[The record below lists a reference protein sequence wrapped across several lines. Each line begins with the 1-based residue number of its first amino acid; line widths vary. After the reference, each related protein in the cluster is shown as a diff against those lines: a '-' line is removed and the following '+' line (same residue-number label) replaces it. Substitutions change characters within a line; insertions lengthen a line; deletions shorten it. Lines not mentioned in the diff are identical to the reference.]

1 MIKIQPV
8 KSITQAPSL
17 LKLGACLIYDGL
29 IIIALSMLSSAIF
42 IAIFGDATIG
52 VKRLMLQIC
61 IWLVLGL
68 YFIVSW
74 TKTGQTL
81 GMRSWQLKLVN
92 QSNVQSLVSYKQA
105 VFRYMLAT
113 VSMLSVV
120 GFLWCIVQPNRRF
133 LHDQWLKTSI
143 ISIKQ

>member
-1 MIKIQPV
+1 MNTQSV
-8 KSITQAPSL
+8 KSLDQAPSL

-61 IWLVLGL
+61 IWLVLGV

-92 QSNVQSLVSYKQA
+92 QSNVQSLVSYQQA

-113 VSMLSVV
+113 VSILSVI
-120 GFLWCIVQPNRRF
+120 GLLWCIGNPNRRF